1 MDVTIFVTVSE
12 CPYFNRAILFV
23 YLYFFSNYIAAEILL
38 PSLYIRVCVQV
49 MIGQSLFFAGEESNN
64 WMVSFISESE
74 QSLNVAVIAGA
85 IGSGFVFMLIVVV
98 ALVLV
103 IVGLW
108 VRFNRLSKNLK
119 EDAVRY

>member
-12 CPYFNRAILFV
+12 CVMYHYFNRAIWFVWFVLLFFKLNS
-23 YLYFFSNYIAAEILL
+23 YYRHCIL
-38 PSLYIRVCVQV
+38 VCVQV
-49 MIGQSLFFAGEESNN
+49 MIGQSLVFGEESNN

-74 QSLNVAVIAGA
+74 QSLNVAAIAGA
-85 IGSGFVFMLIVVV
+85 IGSSFVFMLIVVV

-108 VRFNRLSKNLK
+108 VRFNRLSKKPK

>member
-1 MDVTIFVTVSE
+1 
-12 CPYFNRAILFV
+12 
-23 YLYFFSNYIAAEILL
+23 
-38 PSLYIRVCVQV
+38 
-49 MIGQSLFFAGEESNN
+49 
-64 WMVSFISESE
+64 MVSFISENE
-74 QSLNVAVIAGA
+74 QSFDVAAIAGA

-108 VRFNRLSKNLK
+108 VRFNRLSKKPK

>member
-1 MDVTIFVTVSE
+1 
-12 CPYFNRAILFV
+12 
-23 YLYFFSNYIAAEILL
+23 
-38 PSLYIRVCVQV
+38 
-49 MIGQSLFFAGEESNN
+49 
-64 WMVSFISESE
+64 MVSFISENE

-108 VRFNRLSKNLK
+108 VRFNRLSKKPN
-119 EDAVRY
+119 EDAIRY

>member
-1 MDVTIFVTVSE
+1 
-12 CPYFNRAILFV
+12 
-23 YLYFFSNYIAAEILL
+23 
-38 PSLYIRVCVQV
+38 
-49 MIGQSLFFAGEESNN
+49 
-64 WMVSFISESE
+64 MVSFISESE

-85 IGSGFVFMLIVVV
+85 IAGGFVFMLIVVV

-119 EDAVRY
+119 EDAIRYSIITVDYFIINVTTVVNVRHIPFAIRCVLQSLLLYNL